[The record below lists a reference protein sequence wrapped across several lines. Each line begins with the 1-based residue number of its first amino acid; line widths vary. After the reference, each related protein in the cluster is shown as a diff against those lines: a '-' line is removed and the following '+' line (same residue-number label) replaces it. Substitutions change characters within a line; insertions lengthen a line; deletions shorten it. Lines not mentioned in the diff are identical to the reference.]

1 MNEKERL
8 LLALQ
13 QINNITNL
21 IQDNQYKQFLYGKL
35 ISVEVELQRQLT
47 NLTYHERR
55 RFQGSSTENADDAEQ
70 QRSQLQ
76 DFAVSD

>member
-13 QINNITNL
+13 QINNIVNL

-47 NLTYHERR
+47 NLTHHERR
-55 RFQGSSTENADDAEQ
+55 RIQSSSEEPANATKQ
-70 QRSQLQ
+70 
-76 DFAVSD
+76 